1 MYLSRWQQLLDDTVI
16 GPETPNGPLRRGK
29 DVKAQLTRGKTSATA
44 GTVTGKDGWD
54 PTLVAKMVEE
64 EEKEAGAS
72 PPDVDCV
79 VEALGQGFRAL
90 VRRLERQEGV

>member
-1 MYLSRWQQLLDDTVI
+1 
-16 GPETPNGPLRRGK
+16 
-29 DVKAQLTRGKTSATA
+29 
-44 GTVTGKDGWD
+44 
-54 PTLVAKMVEE
+54 MVEE